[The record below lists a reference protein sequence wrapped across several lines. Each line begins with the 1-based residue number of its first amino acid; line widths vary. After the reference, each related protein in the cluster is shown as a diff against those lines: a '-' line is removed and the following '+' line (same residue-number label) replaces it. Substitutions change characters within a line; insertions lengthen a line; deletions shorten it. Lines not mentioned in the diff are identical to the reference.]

1 MFFFICSCLLK
12 LSIVLHHFL
21 AKEFS
26 KGSISQHPNIIL
38 HDFIT
43 NTQNCIL
50 ILLANIQPL
59 YWGNQS
65 CQYMNTSHCHR
76 MVLVRRDL
84 KYYLISPCLCISILI
99 HRGENHQSGQVKVL
113 IPSIP
118 GDRQSTGAADGRV
131 GPTSNLYMSSESHL
145 KSVKKASNKS

>member
-12 LSIVLHHFL
+12 LSIVLHHIL

-38 HDFIT
+38 HHFMT
-43 NTQNCIL
+43 NTQTCIL

-84 KYYLISPCLCISILI
+84 KYYLISPCLHISILI
-99 HRGENHQSGQVKVL
+99 HRGENHQSGEDAYSFNSWGQAEHRSCRWK
-113 IPSIP
+113 
-118 GDRQSTGAADGRV
+118 GGA
-131 GPTSNLYMSSESHL
+131 HL
-145 KSVKKASNKS
+145 KSVHVFRISFEVS